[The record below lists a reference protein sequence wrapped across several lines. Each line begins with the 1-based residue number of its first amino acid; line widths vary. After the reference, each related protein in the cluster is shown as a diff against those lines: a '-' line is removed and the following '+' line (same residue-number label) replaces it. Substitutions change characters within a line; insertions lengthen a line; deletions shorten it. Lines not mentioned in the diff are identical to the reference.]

1 MVLLYSFWPG
11 RRIVVVQLLSHVW
24 LFVTPMDCSTPG
36 FPVLLYLPEF
46 AQTHVHWVN
55 DAIQLS
61 QPLSLPSSPSLNLS
75 QHQGIIQWVGS
86 SHQVAK
92 VLELHLKSKGLQAR
106 QKVYSEGIDLGVSFQ
121 KWEKFSFQS
130 ALVLVFLLL
139 HPSSLHSCSAFGNN
153 FS

>member
-1 MVLLYSFWPG
+1 MIKWLQFSSVAQLCPTPCDPMNHSRPG
-11 RRIVVVQLLSHVW
+11 L
-24 LFVTPMDCSTPG
+24 
-36 FPVLLYLPEF
+36 PVHHQLPEF
-46 AQTHVHWVN
+46 TQIHVHWVG
-55 DAIQLS
+55 DAIQPAH
-61 QPLSLPSSPSLNLS
+61 PLSSPCPPACNLS
-75 QHQGIIQWVGS
+75 QHQGLIQWVGS